1 MQAQSSVRQPVSLEK
16 AEPIHIALASDGRF
30 FPGLRVTAASLACYA
45 SREAEL
51 VLHILDGGIPDEAF
65 ENLRVLLGRIHPQA
79 TPRRHRISDEA
90 LKDCP
95 EYRGSRLTYARL
107 LLPALLPDVR
117 HIIYCDCDFLWR
129 ADIADLWRER
139 NDSII
144 LQSTRDGAAE
154 TEAVE
159 RRWFARHGYTFESPA
174 YFCAGLMICNLEL
187 FRTRGISKQAFDFL
201 RRHPDVNR
209 ADQTA
214 LNVLLSRETRLLPHT
229 FGYYDEAQMIRDVL
243 AGCNEST
250 RRKLIC
256 LTDKIFP
263 TRARIVLGNGL
274 FSITGRMHAAV
285 STFQMGKPAICITY
299 SKKYDGVIGQN
310 LGRSDLLVDGRRP
323 QCWLEGRICP
333 EVMERVNYVFAQ
345 QVNLTHQIQRVVPE
359 QKRLVARSL
368 EQVAFCIQQ
377 RSSHR

>member
-1 MQAQSSVRQPVSLEK
+1 MQAQSCVRQPVSVEK

-30 FPGLRVTAASLACYA
+30 FPGLRVTAASIACYA
-45 SREAEL
+45 SREAVL

-79 TPRRHRISDEA
+79 TPRRHRVNDET

-129 ADIADLWRER
+129 ADIAELWRER
-139 NDSII
+139 HDSII

-159 RRWFARHGYTFESPA
+159 RRWFASHGYTFESPA

-201 RRHPDVNR
+201 RLHPDVNR

-214 LNVLLSRETRLLPHT
+214 LNVLLSRETRLLPQRWQRFSRSVNGRDLQDPIVIHY
-229 FGYYDEAQMIRDVL
+229 GGENPWEA
-243 AGCNEST
+243 SPWW
-250 RRKLIC
+250 KP
-256 LTDKIFP
+256 LTDS
-263 TRARIVLGNGL
+263 VLLWHRFNDL
-274 FSITGRMHAAV
+274 L
-285 STFQMGKPAICITY
+285 
-299 SKKYDGVIGQN
+299 
-310 LGRSDLLVDGRRP
+310 LGRPGGSLALYFSPAQILFKRALQRAMRLRPFRSVLYAVLRIIGRASYQSALDGCSRNLRLSQCPMPDRIFSREGPASSNTTNQTPVPATGDL
-323 QCWLEGRICP
+323 
-333 EVMERVNYVFAQ
+333 
-345 QVNLTHQIQRVVPE
+345 
-359 QKRLVARSL
+359 RS
-368 EQVAFCIQQ
+368 ESGV
-377 RSSHR
+377 R